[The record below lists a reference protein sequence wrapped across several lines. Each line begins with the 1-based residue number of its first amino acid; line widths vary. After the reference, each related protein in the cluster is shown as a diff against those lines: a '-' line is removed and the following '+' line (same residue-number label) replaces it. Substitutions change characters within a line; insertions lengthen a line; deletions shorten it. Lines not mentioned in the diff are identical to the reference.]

1 MTVSD
6 AEQQTQSGPRARSAS
21 GLPSSFLDL
30 SAPRSRVARLVA
42 FAFLIVT
49 LSACAAGAGD
59 VAVVVHPDVPVD
71 ALSFAD
77 LRKIMLGDRQF
88 WASGMKVTIVIAQ
101 AEDPGRS
108 VLLNKVYKMTEERF
122 RQYWIAKVFRGEA
135 AEGPKIVLS
144 SEGAIEFVSAL
155 EGSIAFVDVD
165 DVPSGLKVL
174 RIDGKLPAEVDYV
187 LRIEE

>member
-1 MTVSD
+1 MSD
-6 AEQQTQSGPRARSAS
+6 VEQQTQSGRRARSAS
-21 GLPSSFLDL
+21 VLPSSFLDL
-30 SAPRSRVARLVA
+30 SAPRSWAARLAVVT
-42 FAFLIVT
+42 FLIAT
-49 LSACAAGAGD
+49 LSACVATAGD

-101 AEDPGRS
+101 PNDPGRT
-108 VLLNKVYKMTEERF
+108 VLLNKVYRMSEERF

-174 RIDGKLPAEVDYV
+174 SIDGKLPTEVDYV
-187 LRIEE
+187 LSIEQ